1 MISQTKIGD
10 EKMSTGNEGLKRVKM
25 LHIAIVFLLMFGFR
39 YIPPVGEITVIG
51 MQVLGVFFGCL
62 WGWIFCGSIGWPSLL
77 GVVALGLTD
86 YITMPELFASGFGSQ
101 NAILVLCLLIITA
114 FIEQAGLSNI
124 IVNFMLTR
132 KFTNGKPWLIVYSFF
147 LASFVASVVSFINAS
162 ALLFI
167 ELFRVLMRNVGIQP
181 YSKQVPVFLVGISL
195 SSVLGELAF
204 PFKTSGILYIGA
216 YAAGSGETFNFLT
229 FSLYNI
235 SMCVLLL
242 GVYVLMCK
250 YLLRIDMSMLQEIGT
265 LPGMDKKITFREKVS
280 LGAVGVILV
289 SLLLPNILPAEWG
302 FTKLLSTM
310 GLGGM
315 AAFLTVMLTVIHI
328 DGEPLLN
335 FMKVAPCFKWDCYFL
350 VVILFPIATALMAD
364 STGLKLFLSNN
375 LSAIAMSLPLIICVI
390 FMLASSAIITNF
402 ANNIVV
408 GALFI
413 SLANILSGALP
424 GLNVAAL
431 AILLMFSCSA
441 SIFFPAASPCN
452 AMCFA
457 QTDIVNFSQEFKL
470 GLITT
475 AVMVVVL
482 VVVGWPTA
490 CLVF

>member
-1 MISQTKIGD
+1 MNSKSINARKI
-10 EKMSTGNEGLKRVKM
+10 
-25 LHIAIVFLLMFGFR
+25 LHIIIVFILMFGFR
-39 YIPPVGEITVIG
+39 YIPPIGEITSVG

-77 GVVALGLTD
+77 GIVALGLTD
-86 YITMPELFASGFGSQ
+86 YISMTDLFFSGFGSQ
-101 NAILVLCLLIITA
+101 NAVLVLCLLIITA

-132 KFTNGKPWLIVYSFF
+132 KFTNGKPWLIVYIFF

-167 ELFRVLMRNVGIQP
+167 ELFRVMMRNVGIQP

-204 PFKTSGILYIGA
+204 PFKTSGILYISA
-216 YAAGSGETFNFLT
+216 YTAGSGQTFNFLT
-229 FSLYNI
+229 FSCYNI
-235 SMCVLLL
+235 VMAVFLLA
-242 GVYVLMCK
+242 VYVLVCK
-250 YLLRIDMSMLQEIGT
+250 YIMRIDMSMLQSIGK
-265 LPGMDKKITFREKVS
+265 LPGMDKEITLREKIS
-280 LGAVGVILV
+280 LVAVGIILV
-289 SLLLPNILPAEWG
+289 SLLLPNILPESWE
-302 FTKLLSTM
+302 FTKLLKIM

-315 AAFLTVMLTVIHI
+315 AAFLTVMLTVIRI
-328 DGEPLLN
+328 DGEPLLD

-364 STGLKLFLSNN
+364 STGIKLFLSNN
-375 LSAIAMSLPLIICVI
+375 LSAVAMSLPLIVCVI
-390 FMLASSAIITNF
+390 FMLISSAVITNF

-413 SLANILSGALP
+413 SLANILSATLP
-424 GLNVAAL
+424 GMNVAAL
-431 AILLMFSCSA
+431 AVLLMFSCSA
-441 SIFFPAASPCN
+441 SVFFPAASPCN

-457 QTDIVNFSQEFKL
+457 QTDIVNFSQEFKI
-470 GLITT
+470 GLVTT
-475 AVMVVVL
+475 IVMVGVL
-482 VVVGWPTA
+482 VIVGWPTA